1 MTHFFWSILLVV
13 SDFVYTFS
21 SSPHCSSLLFLH
33 HFLRGQY
40 PSIYFYVFWKNLQ
53 NYFSMHKFIYHLF
66 VCLSLSRYRP
76 LHGSLYLSIPL
87 PHSVLLSFLP
97 VSFPP
102 PTISTYFTTFLFS
115 SINFIKIVF
124 FSYIN
129 IIEILYIFY
138 IRVGLNTPLMPC
150 YWVISLF
157 FLLQDFSLT
166 LPS

>member
-1 MTHFFWSILLVV
+1 MSHFCWSCLI
-13 SDFVYTFS
+13 
-21 SSPHCSSLLFLH
+21 SSLLISSLSTSFPPWTVSLNLFSCFFEKIYRTIFLCTN
-33 HFLRGQY
+33 L
-40 PSIYFYVFWKNLQ
+40 SI
-53 NYFSMHKFIYHLF
+53 IYLL
-66 VCLSLSRYRP
+66 VYLSRYRP
-76 LHGSLYLSIPL
+76 LHQSLYISIPL

-102 PTISTYFTTFLFS
+102 PTVSTYLTTFLFS
-115 SINFIKIVF
+115 YINLIKIVF

-129 IIEILYIFY
+129 IIEILYVFY